1 MARLARALVI
11 RELSLLLEE
20 ATVSTMQITACTRR
34 LICCLVLTAAVAQS
48 VAAQN
53 GEQDSDLPGVKTH
66 IEYLRQ
72 YGGALYLGVAFTN
85 TSAAVAGDKNALMF
99 DHLTLTEPKSG
110 QKHFPLKDAKGRFIA
125 GPISDW
131 NRGGRWWMRIPAHG
145 TVLVWAIF
153 EPITGTA
160 VDVAMPYSQ
169 PFDGAPVSM
178 VAPATRAASTST
190 GGILQGTLTAATRAD
205 GQLKVRIKLVGTGVG
220 VDGGGAAVYYQDAYA
235 LDPLSKRQYFLVK
248 DSDGNFLAQPVS
260 ENKMGGRLWLKD
272 VAARGQGFMALT
284 FAAPPDSVKSVD
296 IVVPEFDLFE
306 AVAIAGEGG
315 GADSGA
321 VVAGRTIGL
330 EQALSDLHADV
341 TPQQVKVNL
350 SADVLF
356 DFDKADLKPAAAQQL
371 SEVAT
376 VLRAY
381 PQASVTV
388 DGHSDGKGADAYN
401 QTLSEKRAASVAQWL
416 GANGGVSNQ
425 QLHTRGW
432 GKTKPI
438 APNSRADGSDDP
450 AGRATNRRVE
460 ITITKSPGAENHPQ
474 RQ

>member
-1 MARLARALVI
+1 MRI
-11 RELSLLLEE
+11 S
-20 ATVSTMQITACTRR
+20 ACARR
-34 LICCLVLTAAVAQS
+34 LVCVLVLTAAGAQS
-48 VAAQN
+48 VAAQT
-53 GEQDSDLPGVKTH
+53 GEQDSDIPGVKTH
-66 IEYLRQ
+66 IAYLRQ
-72 YGGALYLGVAFTN
+72 YGELLYLGVAFTN
-85 TSAAVAGDKNALMF
+85 TSASFAGDKNALMF
-99 DHLTLTEPKSG
+99 DHVTLTEPKSG
-110 QKHFPLKDAKGRFIA
+110 QKHFPLKDAKGRYIG
-125 GPISDW
+125 GPISEW
-131 NRGGRWWMRIPAHG
+131 NQGGRWWVRIPAHG

-160 VDVAMPYSQ
+160 VDVAVPYSQ
-169 PFDGAPVSM
+169 PFDGVPISM
-178 VAPATRAASTST
+178 GAPATRAASTST
-190 GGILQGTLTAATRAD
+190 GGILQGTVTAATRAD

-235 LDPLSKRQYFLVK
+235 LDPTSKQQYFLIK

-260 ENKMGGRLWLKD
+260 DNKMGGRLWLKD
-272 VAARGQGFMALT
+272 VAERKQGYMALT

-330 EQALSDLHADV
+330 EQALSNLHAQV
-341 TPQQVKVNL
+341 TPQKVKVNL

-356 DFDKADLKPAAAQQL
+356 DFDKADLKPAAAPQL
-371 SEVAT
+371 TELAT

-381 PQASVTV
+381 PQASVV
-388 DGHSDGKGADAYN
+388 VEGHSDGKGAEAYN
-401 QTLSEKRAASVAQWL
+401 QALSEKRAASVAQWL
-416 GANGGVSNQ
+416 VANGGVSAQ

-438 APNSRADGSDDP
+438 VPNSRPDGSDDP

-460 ITITKSPGAENHPQ
+460 ITIVKSPGADNVPQ
-474 RQ
+474 SQ

>member
-1 MARLARALVI
+1 MLTLAGA
-11 RELSLLLEE
+11 
-20 ATVSTMQITACTRR
+20 RR
-34 LICCLVLTAAVAQS
+34 LVSFLVVS
-48 VAAQN
+48 VAVETALAAQTV
-53 GEQDSDLPGVKTH
+53 EQDSDIPGVKTH
-66 IEYLRQ
+66 IAYLRQ
-72 YGGALYLGVAFTN
+72 HDGALYLGVAFTN
-85 TSAAVAGDKNALMF
+85 AGDSAAGEKNALMF

-110 QKHFPLKDAKGRFIA
+110 QKHFPLKDAKGRFVA
-125 GPISDW
+125 GPVTDW
-131 NRGGRWWMRIPAHG
+131 SRGGRWWMRIPAHG
-145 TVLVWAIF
+145 EVLVWAIF
-153 EPITGTA
+153 EPILGTT

-169 PFDGAPVSM
+169 PFDGAPVSTST
-178 VAPATRAASTST
+178 PATRAASTST
-190 GGILQGTLTAATRAD
+190 GGELQGTLTAATRAD
-205 GQLKVRIKLVGTGVG
+205 GQLKVRIKLVGTGIKMH
-220 VDGGGAAVYYQDAYA
+220 GGGAGVYYQDAYA
-235 LDPLSKRQYFLVK
+235 FDPASKRQYFLVK
-248 DSDGNFLAQPVS
+248 DGDGKFLAQPVS
-260 ENKMGGRLWLKD
+260 EDKMGGMLWLKD
-272 VAARGQGFMALT
+272 IVARSQGFMTLT

-356 DFDKADLKPAAAQQL
+356 DFDKADLKSEAAPQL
-371 SEVAT
+371 AELAT

-381 PQASVTV
+381 PQASVMV

-401 QTLSEKRAASVAQWL
+401 QVLSEKRAASVAQWL
-416 GANGGVSNQ
+416 VANGGINKQ
-425 QLHTRGW
+425 QLHARGW

-438 APNSRADGSDDP
+438 APNIHPDGSDDP

-460 ITITKSPGAENHPQ
+460 ITIAKSPGAENHPKSQ
-474 RQ
+474 